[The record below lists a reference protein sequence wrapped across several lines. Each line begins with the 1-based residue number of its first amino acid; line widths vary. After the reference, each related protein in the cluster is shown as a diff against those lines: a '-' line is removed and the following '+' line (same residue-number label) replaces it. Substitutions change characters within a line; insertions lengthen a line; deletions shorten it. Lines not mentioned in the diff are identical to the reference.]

1 MFLILLVVVVAVLA
15 AAVILWAVRRN
26 RGIVF
31 DEARY
36 PGLAALYRSSVRARY
51 FGLAASAAVFIVAAS
66 VGRLGRGL
74 FWAPAAAGAVLII
87 AVMIGQQLAYG
98 GARAPG
104 VAAVERRLV
113 RHYLPRA
120 LSIVVLALL
129 VVLAGAAVWTTVAAS
144 PDSLV
149 LARAFS
155 VTGTQTIMT
164 ETGSEVVAVGNT
176 RTPFPGA
183 YYTLMLAIG
192 LPIVVVSGAIALW
205 LTARRPRN
213 GADSELVPADDTLR
227 RQTAEGIVA
236 AVGLAVSLS
245 LLGVAASAAM
255 AVGGMAE
262 FGVGYTLGA
271 VAFGIAALLSL
282 ALASCCAVLLL
293 MPSGGVVR
301 KS

>member
-1 MFLILLVVVVAVLA
+1 MLVVVVAVLA
-15 AAVILWAVRRN
+15 AAVISWAVRRN

-51 FGLAASAAVFIVAAS
+51 IGLAASAAVFIVAAS

-74 FWAPAAAGAVLII
+74 FWAPAVAGAVLIV
-87 AVMIGQQLAYG
+87 AVMIGQQIAYG
-98 GARAPG
+98 GARATG

-120 LSIVVLALL
+120 LSVAVLVFL
-129 VVLAGAAVWTTVAAS
+129 VVLVGAAVWTTVAAG
-144 PDSLV
+144 PDNLG

-155 VTGTQTIMT
+155 VTGAVTLWEGT
-164 ETGSEVVAVGNT
+164 SPEVVMVGST

-192 LPIVVVSGAIALW
+192 LPIVVVLGGIALW

-213 GADSELVPADDTLR
+213 GADPGLVPADDALR
-227 RQTAEGIVA
+227 RQTAEGILA
-236 AVGLAVSLS
+236 AVGLAVSVS

-271 VAFGIAALLSL
+271 AGFVIAALLSL

-293 MPSGGVVR
+293 VPGGGVVNR
-301 KS
+301 S